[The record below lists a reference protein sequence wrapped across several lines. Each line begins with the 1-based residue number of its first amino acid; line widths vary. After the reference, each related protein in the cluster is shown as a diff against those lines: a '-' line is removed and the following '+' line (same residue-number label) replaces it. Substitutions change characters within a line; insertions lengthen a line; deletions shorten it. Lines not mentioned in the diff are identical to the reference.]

1 MSEEIKNEE
10 VVAVEEKAT
19 KTPKKDKKTAK
30 PVKAKAVL
38 NFDKNKTYPIAEAIK
53 LAKEAGHEKFDASVE
68 VHFKLG
74 IDPAKGDQ
82 QVRGTASLPHGIGKV
97 VRIAAF
103 VEPANE
109 AAVKAAGAD
118 IICNEEKIAEI
129 KKTEKTDF
137 DLAIAE
143 PSMMKKMGMI
153 AKILGTRGLMPSPKN
168 DTVTDDPA
176 KAVTEF
182 KKGKLSFK
190 NDNTANIHLIIG
202 KKSFDDVKLTENYQA
217 ILEIIKKSKPSA
229 AKGTFVRGIT
239 VCTSMGAGVKVQVE

>member
-1 MSEEIKNEE
+1 MSEKKQAE
-10 VVAVEEKAT
+10 AVEA
-19 KTPKKDKKTAK
+19 P
-30 PVKAKAVL
+30 KAKTSKKKASKPAKKKVVL
-38 NFDKNKTYPIAEAIK
+38 NFDKNKAYPIAEAVK
-53 LAKEAGHEKFDASVE
+53 FAKESGREKFDASVE

-74 IDPAKGDQ
+74 IDTKKGEQ
-82 QVRGTASLPHGIGKV
+82 QVRGTAALPHGIGKT

-109 AAVKAAGAD
+109 AAAKAAGAD
-118 IICNEEKIAEI
+118 FIGNEEFIAQV

-143 PSMMKKMGMI
+143 PSMMKKMGLI

-168 DTVTDDPA
+168 DTVTTDPA
-176 KAVTEF
+176 KAVSEF

-190 NDNTANIHLIIG
+190 NDDTGNIHLIIG
-202 KKSFDDVKLTENYQA
+202 KKSFDDAKLVENYQT
-217 ILEIIKKSKPSA
+217 LVDIIKKSKPSA
-229 AKGTFVRGIT
+229 AKGTFIRGIT